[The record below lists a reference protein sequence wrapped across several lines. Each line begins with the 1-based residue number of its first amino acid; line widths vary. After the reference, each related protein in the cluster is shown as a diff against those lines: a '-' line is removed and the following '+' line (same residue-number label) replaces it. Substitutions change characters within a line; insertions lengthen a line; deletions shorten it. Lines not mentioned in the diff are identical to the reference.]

1 MARYKGYDYSQGK
14 FIPIHFEKQILPGTF
29 EYTLHYIIDNEM
41 DLSIFD
47 ARYQNDETGAPAYD
61 PAILLKIIL
70 YAYSRG
76 ITSSRKIEQCC
87 RENIIFMALSADT
100 RPHFTTIADFI
111 STLDQEM
118 IKFFLQV
125 LLVCDEMGLI
135 GKEMFALDGCKMPSN
150 ASKEWSGTKEDL
162 HKKKDKMEQAIRQIV
177 KRHREIDVKEQDKGI
192 VDQEEKYVETIKK
205 KIKKIKEWLK
215 DNDDKPGKLGKP
227 IKSNITDNESAKM
240 KTSHGVIQG
249 YNGVAVVDEKHQ
261 VVVHA
266 EAFGSA
272 QEHDLFEPMVKG
284 TRENFEAIGKQEV
297 FKTAKLVADSGFH
310 TENNMKMLME
320 ERIDGYVADTQFR
333 KRDPRFA
340 EVDRYKERFRK
351 ERAEYYGTSKLYRAK
366 DFAMSE
372 DKTHCICPAG
382 KRLYRN
388 GSNVI
393 VDGNK
398 AIKFRGRKTDCRV
411 CEFREKCLR
420 HPDRTETR
428 QVYFFVGRSETAIET
443 YTQKMKRKID
453 SIKGRLIYNR
463 RLGTSEP
470 PFAHIRSIM
479 GLDRFT
485 LRGKRKVNTQWL
497 MYCIVHNLLKVHRYG
512 LGFCMSGTRI
522 V

>member
-1 MARYKGYDYSQGK
+1 MAKYKGYDYSQGK
-14 FIPIHFEKQILPGTF
+14 FIPVYFDKQILPGTF
-29 EYTLHYIIDNEM
+29 EYTLHYLIDNEI
-41 DLSIFD
+41 DLTLFD

-76 ITSSRKIEQCC
+76 ITSSIKIAQCC

-100 RPHFTTIADFI
+100 QPHFTTIADFI
-111 STLDQEM
+111 SSVDQE
-118 IKFFLQV
+118 IIRLFLEV
-125 LLVCDEMGLI
+125 LLICDGMGLI
-135 GKEMFALDGCKMPSN
+135 GKEMFTVDGCKLPSN
-150 ASKEWSGTKEDL
+150 ASKEWSGTKEDFV
-162 HKKKDKMEQAIRQIV
+162 KKKEKMEHTIRQIV
-177 KRHREIDVKEQDKGI
+177 KRHREIDITETNKEI
-192 VDQEEKYVETIKK
+192 IDQEKQYVETIRKK
-205 KIKKIKEWLK
+205 VKKIKEWLS
-215 DNDDKPGKLGKP
+215 DNDDKPGKSGKP
-227 IKSNITDNESAKM
+227 IKSNITDNDSAKM

-249 YNGVAVVDEKHQ
+249 YDGVAVVDGKNQ
-261 VVVHA
+261 VIVHA
-266 EAFGSA
+266 EAFGAA
-272 QEHDLFEPMVKG
+272 QEHDLLEPMVEG
-284 TRENFEAIGKQEV
+284 TKENFEAIGKQDV
-297 FKTAKLVADSGFH
+297 FKTAKFVADSGFH
-310 TENNMKMLME
+310 TENNMKMVME
-320 ERIDGYVADTQFR
+320 EGIDAYIADTQFR

-351 ERAEYYGTSKLYRAK
+351 ERAEYYGTSGLYRAK
-366 DFAMSE
+366 DFTMSE

-388 GSNVI
+388 GGNVI
-393 VDGNK
+393 VDGNR

-428 QVYFFVGRSETAIET
+428 QVYFFVGRSESAPET
-443 YTQKMKRKID
+443 FTQKMKRKID

-470 PFAHIRSIM
+470 PFAHIRSTL

-485 LRGKRKVNTQWL
+485 FRGKRKVNTQWL

-512 LGFCMSGTRI
+512 EDFA
-522 V
+522 